1 MSPSVSSLM
10 CSWPLP
16 AAGSRVGMR
25 CRMVIFSG
33 PIRTFRDIHL
43 TGLSQV
49 SGPPGP
55 GRSRALYARR
65 VTACPGRRGR
75 GLLRPGI
82 GDQVA
87 VAHRIVADGELKH
100 AVEDQPPAP
109 GSPPVEAEAELV
121 EVGLQVRVIEPALM
135 CAQQPPL

>member
-1 MSPSVSSLM
+1 MIDDHALDLRFRA
-10 CSWPLP
+10 PL
-16 AAGSRVGMR
+16 RN
-25 CRMVIFSG
+25 
-33 PIRTFRDIHL
+33 RTVDLLLTISTVRDIHL

-121 EVGLQVRVIEPALM
+121 EVGLQAP
-135 CAQQPPL
+135 